1 MKSVN
6 FGTNKVIGLATLS
19 FFLCLFAWSFNVPIS
34 AAPDSDHHMAS
45 IWCAWGE
52 KPGICQGKEIGSAEV
67 PYFVQ
72 ICEGVPLPSR
82 PTCEAD
88 TDPPSMQRL
97 RMTNSE
103 GNNLYYVLMRA
114 FASHNV
120 TSSIITIRLF
130 SSLLATILL
139 LGTLILARSR
149 LLIGAICMFTFVNL
163 TNVFYHFTMATPKS
177 WALMGAMFSWI
188 FLEVALNATKNRS
201 TRFAAW
207 ALYGLSIFLVVA
219 TRIDATLFALF
230 SNFVVVAS
238 KFNFDVLRKS
248 WKKAS
253 LVIGCGI
260 VIAMMALRV
269 PRIQGYLN
277 GFTPQTNKSVVEYV
291 LFILSQATE
300 TLASCFSYSFGQSGS
315 SPVMSGIIGLS
326 LFALVMG
333 VSLQNSNR
341 LQLTN
346 LLLITG
352 LFVAAIFRGNTLM
365 GPRVPGTYVLSIAA
379 MLIGFTVTRANQGP
393 QFMFIRTGRIA
404 VITLLFLSQFSTGHG
419 SGKMFWGISI
429 NPIFTHWLSMISFL
443 AFLLLAWK
451 SIDKKLQEENRP
463 TKKLALGLNSI

>member
-34 AAPDSDHHMAS
+34 AAPDSDNHMAS

-52 KPGICQGKEIGSAEV
+52 KPGICEGQQNDSAEV

-72 ICEGVPLPSR
+72 MCDGVPLTSR
-82 PTCEAD
+82 PTCETV
-88 TDPPSMQRL
+88 TDPPTMQRL
-97 RMTNSE
+97 RVTPPQAK
-103 GNNLYYVLMRA
+103 NLYYMVMRV
-114 FASHNV
+114 FASNNV
-120 TSSIITIRLF
+120 TSSIFAIRLV
-130 SSLLATILL
+130 SSLLATVLL
-139 LGTLILARSR
+139 LGTLILARGR
-149 LLIGAICMFTFVNL
+149 LLIGAISMLTFANL
-163 TNVFYHFTMATPKS
+163 TEVFYHFTMVSPKS
-177 WALMGAMFSWI
+177 WALMGAMFSWV
-188 FLEVALNATKNRS
+188 FLEVALDATKKASMRW
-201 TRFAAW
+201 AAW
-207 ALYGLSIFLVVA
+207 AFYGLSMFLVVA
-219 TRIDATLFALF
+219 TRIDATFFALF

-238 KFNFDVLRKS
+238 QFNYDTLIGSR
-248 WKKAS
+248 KKAG
-253 LVIGCGI
+253 LVVGCGI
-260 VIAMMALRV
+260 IIALMVFRV
-269 PRIQGYLN
+269 ARIRMYFT
-277 GFTPQTNKSVVEYV
+277 GFTLPTNQSVVEHV
-291 LFILSQATE
+291 MFTLSQATE
-300 TLASCFSYSFGQSGS
+300 TLASCFGWSITQSGS
-315 SPVMSGIIGLS
+315 GPVMNGIIGLS
-326 LFALVMG
+326 LFALIIG

-341 LQLTN
+341 LQSVN
-346 LLLITG
+346 FAMIAG
-352 LFVAAIFRGNTLM
+352 LFVTAIYRGNIEL
-365 GPRVPGTYVLSIAA
+365 GPRLPGTYVLSIAA